1 MSTERQRWN
10 NEEWILFLIW
20 LLIPM
25 MFAIVT
31 IRLIIL
37 ETPMED
43 VQLELFGNL
52 SYTILGILAGS
63 LGTKMT
69 IQGRIDKAKGEQDKQ
84 EPDNLKQL

>member
-10 NEEWILFLIW
+10 NEEWLLFLIW

-43 VQLELFGNL
+43 MQLELFGNL

-63 LGTKMT
+63 LGTKVA
-69 IQGRIDKAKGEQDKQ
+69 IQGRIDKANEEQDKQ
-84 EPDNLKQL
+84 GPDNLKQL

>member
-84 EPDNLKQL
+84 GPDNLKQL